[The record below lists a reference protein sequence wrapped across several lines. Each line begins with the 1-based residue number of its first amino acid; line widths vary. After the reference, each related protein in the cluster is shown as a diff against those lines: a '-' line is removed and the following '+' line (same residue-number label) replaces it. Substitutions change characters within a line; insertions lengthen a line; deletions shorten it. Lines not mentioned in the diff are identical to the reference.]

1 MLCRTLSWVA
11 VLLLISA
18 AASAQTTSRVVASDA
33 DALVTVLDGVQP
45 CVVAE
50 SRADR
55 AWRALWAQAAG
66 NAPAA
71 DAARTLRWDGP
82 LMQDAAGQETARRRP
97 KAIEYSEGYQTRMK
111 IHRYASYATLPL
123 AIGEMVLG
131 ESLYNN
137 PSEGKKSAHLAMA
150 AGLGGLFAVNSVTGV
165 WNLMEARKDPN
176 GRTRRMLHGILMLAA
191 DAGFVATAALAPDS
205 EHEGEVSQIYN
216 QAPGTGGSRGTH
228 RAVALTSIGIGLAS
242 YVMMLLWRP

>member
-1 MLCRTLSWVA
+1 
-11 VLLLISA
+11 
-18 AASAQTTSRVVASDA
+18 
-33 DALVTVLDGVQP
+33 
-45 CVVAE
+45 
-50 SRADR
+50 
-55 AWRALWAQAAG
+55 
-66 NAPAA
+66 
-71 DAARTLRWDGP
+71 
-82 LMQDAAGQETARRRP
+82 MQDSAGQETARRRP

-137 PSEGKKSAHLAMA
+137 PSESKRSAHLAMA

-191 DAGFVATAALAPDS
+191 DAGFVATAALAPDT
-205 EHEGEVSQIYN
+205 EHEGGEVTPIYY
-216 QAPGTGGSRGTH
+216 QAPGSGSGRGTH